1 MSRSAWVNC
10 GREEQHA
17 WMHMQLC
24 NYRDVFELSSVLQRL
39 ECSPPDEL
47 EASPAG
53 SRSDDY
59 VLAFLWLSFPFS
71 APTAQTLNYF
81 GLLLLQQLA
90 WAA

>member
-1 MSRSAWVNC
+1 MCYIQTAPIGLNNI
-10 GREEQHA
+10 RELFLDAKH
-17 WMHMQLC
+17 L
-24 NYRDVFELSSVLQRL
+24 
-39 ECSPPDEL
+39 SPPDEL

>member
-1 MSRSAWVNC
+1 MNAHCEWGFC
-10 GREEQHA
+10 E
-17 WMHMQLC
+17 C
-24 NYRDVFELSSVLQRL
+24 NAGTVRKQ
-39 ECSPPDEL
+39 CPPPDEL

-59 VLAFLWLSFPFS
+59 ALAFFGFQRPHRPIS
-71 APTAQTLNYF
+71 NYF

>member
-1 MSRSAWVNC
+1 MGGILFITDIFMVLFRSC
-10 GREEQHA
+10 SSEREGCPIIASDQAAGEA
-17 WMHMQLC
+17 
-24 NYRDVFELSSVLQRL
+24 
-39 ECSPPDEL
+39 PPDEL

>member
-1 MSRSAWVNC
+1 MS
-10 GREEQHA
+10 
-17 WMHMQLC
+17 
-24 NYRDVFELSSVLQRL
+24 YT
-39 ECSPPDEL
+39 PPDEL